1 MKSRRSAA
9 SPVQQEPRG
18 QRPEAMPAAAQ
29 GCGLPRGQAQGAAG
43 GREDV
48 HLRRTRWQ
56 VGFCTLLPA
65 PAALEPAPAPAFV
78 HDSGPSAFTS
88 EGQSALSSSA
98 PVYSVGTKFKK
109 RFPGYGVWTCTIAAI
124 QEDGTY
130 LGAYEDGTVKTYTAN
145 EIAKYLKQAEKL
157 DAQEKRSAESP
168 AQVGVGKTG
177 QASAAKRLPA
187 GTASS
192 TSSPTCALPLRPPR
206 PVASQASNAAQGT
219 RPSSPSAG
227 CSSIIELV
235 EHASTR
241 RNGSDSSAAQGGG
254 RARRAMLASAPAPSY
269 PPVGDTFE
277 PGMVGLENLG
287 NTAHERHATVTSILP
302 QLYRPHAQTSAF
314 PNRASVSCDHAA
326 VPEKPKRKSRGGLHQ
341 NVPSERATLRLRQMQ
356 QVVTGG

>member
-1 MKSRRSAA
+1 MKSRIPAGFSRTTRTLRAA
-9 SPVQQEPRG
+9 
-18 QRPEAMPAAAQ
+18 RPEGRARGGA
-29 GCGLPRGQAQGAAG
+29 GLWTTERASARRGGWE
-43 GREDV
+43 RRRPP
-48 HLRRTRWQ
+48 RRTRRQ
-56 VGFCTLLPA
+56 AGFCTLVARAGRLGTRQPCRARQRPIRVHIGGSERAILERPGVLRRHQIQEKVPGVWRLDVHNRCDPKRTA
-65 PAALEPAPAPAFV
+65 P
-78 HDSGPSAFTS
+78 TS
-88 EGQSALSSSA
+88 EPTRTG
-98 PVYSVGTKFKK
+98 P
-109 RFPGYGVWTCTIAAI
+109 W
-124 QEDGTY
+124 
-130 LGAYEDGTVKTYTAN
+130 KTHTAN

-168 AQVGVGKTG
+168 AQAGVGKTG

-187 GTASS
+187 RTPSS

-277 PGMVGLENLG
+277 PGMVGLENL
-287 NTAHERHATVTSILP
+287 AT
-302 QLYRPHAQTSAF
+302 
-314 PNRASVSCDHAA
+314 RAS
-326 VPEKPKRKSRGGLHQ
+326 
-341 NVPSERATLRLRQMQ
+341 
-356 QVVTGG
+356 